1 MGSVSK
7 NGVGAIRIL
16 HQVKMASYEYALTE
30 DEFNQYEFSFSPHS
44 FSQNDVKVQKSNV
57 ASFQP
62 SQKARD
68 WSSLEQSLE
77 SVFSVQDQN
86 KSQANVQLSQSPQ
99 PFQFVQPQNNNVISQ
114 NVEDDEFD
122 DFVDPFAIGSRLASF
137 QEESPVHQFK
147 PKTTSESVTSEID
160 IIEDDDNQNITGDIG
175 EK

>member
-1 MGSVSK
+1 
-7 NGVGAIRIL
+7 
-16 HQVKMASYEYALTE
+16 MASYEYALTE

-86 KSQANVQLSQSPQ
+86 KVS
-99 PFQFVQPQNNNVISQ
+99 
-114 NVEDDEFD
+114 
-122 DFVDPFAIGSRLASF
+122 
-137 QEESPVHQFK
+137 
-147 PKTTSESVTSEID
+147 T
-160 IIEDDDNQNITGDIG
+160 
-175 EK
+175 